1 VGGEE
6 SRRSVSARTREP
18 DLEAEQEIDLG
29 AYARAVAS
37 RWWLPLVGLVAG
49 AIVGYLISLGGSQ
62 VWKASASVY
71 LGQPYSVVGG
81 VALQSKQTNPASV
94 NTIVHSESVIDTAA
108 AAAGMPASQLRGGV
122 SSRSIATGTAGVGT
136 ARVQQTPLVRITAQA
151 PTRRKA
157 TIAANSLARQVV
169 DRLGSFA
176 RAKITLLVQRVAAE
190 QKVIEQIQRAMR
202 NADRATAAVLAVQL
216 GQELQ
221 DQQSSQ
227 LQLVQTKQVEL
238 PSVLTR
244 AAGVRTTA
252 RSRRNDVVVAAFL
265 GLLLGV
271 IAALVWEPLARRRRG
286 R

>member
-1 VGGEE
+1 
-6 SRRSVSARTREP
+6 VSARTREP
-18 DLEAEQEIDLG
+18 DLDAEQEIDLG

-62 VWKASASVY
+62 VWQASATVY
-71 LGQPYSVVGG
+71 LGQPYSVIGG
-81 VALQSKQTNPASV
+81 VPLQTKQTNPASV
-94 NTIVHSESVIDTAA
+94 NTIIHSESVIETAA
-108 AAAGMPASQLRGGV
+108 GAAGMPASQLRGRV
-122 SSRSIATGTAGVGT
+122 SSKSVATGTAGVGT

-169 DRLGSFA
+169 DTLGGFT
-176 RAKITLLVQRVAAE
+176 RAKIKLLVQRVAAE
-190 QKVIEQIQRAMR
+190 EKVIGQIQSAMR
-202 NADRATAAVLAVQL
+202 NADHATAAVLAVQL

-244 AAGVRTTA
+244 AAGLRTTA

-271 IAALVWEPLARRRRG
+271 IAALVWEPLARRRRA
-286 R
+286 